1 MININT
7 LTADELRELIRQ
19 AQTELKSKETQLE
32 YCTYSHDCQD
42 CSQYHLG
49 KYNHWAKL
57 VESVDTAKSDG
68 YAFTGDFL
76 PVDRESRVLV
86 GAVVVERC
94 HNTVTAYQ
102 IDKDNKRQID
112 QCDARKMT
120 RLILK
125 VAEVLQKNELQKNEE
140 EEGK

>member
-1 MININT
+1 MINGINLAALNADQLKALISEAKT
-7 LTADELRELIRQ
+7 LLDQKDPAP
-19 AQTELKSKETQLE
+19 LE

-42 CSQYHLG
+42 RAKYHLS
-49 KYNHWAKL
+49 KYKHWAKL
-57 VESVDTAKSDG
+57 INSVDTTKSDG

-76 PVDRESRVLV
+76 PVNRESRILV

-102 IDKDNKRQID
+102 VDKGGKHQID

-120 RLILK
+120 SLILK
-125 VAEVLQKNELQKNEE
+125 VAEVLR
-140 EEGK
+140 